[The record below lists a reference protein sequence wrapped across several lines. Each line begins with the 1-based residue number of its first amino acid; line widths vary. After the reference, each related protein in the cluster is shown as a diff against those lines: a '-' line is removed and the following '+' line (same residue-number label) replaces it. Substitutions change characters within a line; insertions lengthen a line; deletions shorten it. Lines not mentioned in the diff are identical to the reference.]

1 MILSGLVGREK
12 YASARKSATM
22 SATGG
27 FLIDAQASI
36 MKTQIQAREIWKAG
50 QKKHFFCKSHMPASS
65 KVAWDSDLQKDV
77 VLPNTNQK
85 KISKTL

>member
-36 MKTQIQAREIWKAG
+36 MKTQMQAREIWKAG
-50 QKKHFFCKSHMPASS
+50 QK
-65 KVAWDSDLQKDV
+65 
-77 VLPNTNQK
+77 N
-85 KISKTL
+85 ISFANRQHHRKLLGTAICRRM